1 MRKRYLV
8 MFLPLLVFALAS
20 TSYGWQGRMGGM
32 GDPYGLI
39 SDESD
44 FLIHPA
50 KIAKGEGVRFY
61 GNYRFTYR
69 DMFDEDIIG
78 DTLGFGTYSLDL
90 SGKETAHDAL
100 VGAGFPLGPGRMG
113 LFFTYSG
120 RRGDADGA
128 YEGVTPPMTV
138 DLKSDL
144 DDFALRL
151 LYGIPVGSFR
161 LGGELGFAYRQEE
174 HESSFVYLGGRYVN
188 WWYFWTPVYFALP
201 SFAPYDSA
209 YWEIP
214 VKVGIEGAVGP
225 VDMAF
230 SLRGG
235 CIVSGDNTMKFRT
248 PGGGLDMDGDVQ
260 GWRIGG
266 DLWARYPLADNLSMP
281 MLVRVDYQE
290 KKRDGDYQSPV
301 TLFETDT
308 EEQTLDITVGGGV
321 DWKAAAGTRVGAGI
335 YYSYL
340 KQNTDFFW
348 TVIEPPDLWFWDHAD
363 WPDAIEHR
371 GTLVLA
377 AERELS
383 SMVALRMGLN
393 LFLGWATEDQLGGY
407 FATNSPVGAYNNLID
422 YSTDGLHWGIGGSL
436 GATIKFTR
444 FSFEPFVNAGYQ
456 SLKLSGDGAI
466 SGTFSVPLTRD
477 EDRDEWY
484 IGGGASILFNL

>member
-1 MRKRYLV
+1 MKKVLLF
-8 MFLPLLVFALAS
+8 MIGFSLLVFGLS
-20 TSYGWQGRMGGM
+20 GVSEGWQGRMGGM

-50 KIAKGEGVRFY
+50 KIAKGEGIRFY

-69 DMFDEDIIG
+69 DMFDMDIIG
-78 DTLGFGTYSLDL
+78 DTAGFGTYSLDL

-100 VGAGFPLGPGRMG
+100 LGAGFPLGPGRMG
-113 LFFTYSG
+113 LFFTYMG

-151 LYGIPVGSFR
+151 LYGMPVGSFR
-161 LGGELGFAYRQEE
+161 LGGEVGFAYRQEE
-174 HESSFVYLGGRYVN
+174 HESSFVDLGVRYVN
-188 WWYFWTPVYFALP
+188 WWNFFTPHYFALP

-214 VKVGIEGAVGP
+214 VKVGIEGALGP

-235 CIVSGDNTMKFRT
+235 WIVSGDNTLKLVAL
-248 PGGGLDMDGDVQ
+248 GGQRDMDGDVQ

-266 DLWARYPLADNLSMP
+266 DLWARYPLSDDLSMP
-281 MLVRVDYQE
+281 MFVRVDYQD
-290 KKRDGDYQSPV
+290 KKRDGDYQDLV
-301 TLFETDT
+301 DLIDT
-308 EEQTLDITVGGGV
+308 KTKEQALQIMAGGGV
-321 DWKAAAGTRVGAGI
+321 DWRPVAGTRVGAGI
-335 YYSYL
+335 YYSYI
-340 KQNTDFFW
+340 QQSTDFFW
-348 TVIEPPDLWFWDHAD
+348 NDFAVGNQFLFDQMG
-363 WPDAIEHR
+363 WPDAVEHR
-371 GTLVLA
+371 GTLVLTG
-377 AERELS
+377 EREIS

-393 LFLGWATEDQLGGY
+393 FFLGWATEDQQARYLNT
-407 FATNSPVGAYNNLID
+407 ASPYDIVID

-436 GATIKFTR
+436 GATIKFTQ
-444 FSFEPFVNAGYQ
+444 FSLEPFFNVGYQ

-477 EDRDEWY
+477 EDRDQWY